1 MFEILFKYPL
11 SIFHKGTF
19 VFLTPWPLWG
29 LAIGILG
36 AAALLFWQVRRN
48 HGMLSGLRPIAIW
61 VLETCMVALILFLLW
76 HPALSVA
83 TLRPQQNVVAV
94 LVDDSRSMA
103 ISDSS
108 GTREAAAKSVLDG
121 GLLKALGQKFQ
132 VRLYK
137 FGKEPG
143 RIAGVDE
150 LTGAEPATR
159 IGDTLERVLAES
171 SSLPLGAIVL
181 LSDGADNSGGIDL
194 TTIEAIRRQRI
205 PVHTI
210 GFGQEHP
217 ERDVEITDAVVAP
230 RALPKSRLTAIVS
243 LQSYGLSGT
252 KTRLV
257 IRDAGK
263 VLASQEITLKA
274 DGEPETEAVAFNV
287 GEAGPKTLDI
297 AVEPVSREE
306 NTQNNSISRVVNV
319 ENRKPKILYFDGEEQ
334 WEYKFIRR
342 AVQDYPDLG
351 IELATI
357 DRVTENK
364 LLTQLDL
371 APSLKKDDLADGFP
385 AKPEELFPFQAVI
398 IGSSEANYFTA
409 TQQQLIR
416 DFVDKRGGG
425 LLFTGGRHAL
435 SDGAY
440 QSSPLADLMPT
451 KLPASSGT
459 FHRVFTPVELTPQ
472 GAQSVICRLDDDP
485 AKNLARWKAMPM
497 LADWQE
503 VGEPKPGAT
512 TLLVSRPQGKPPQ
525 PLLVTENYGR
535 GRTAIMATSGTWR
548 WKMWLDHAD
557 KTHAT
562 FWQQLMRYLVTDT
575 PGQVVGSTPKQML
588 ADDTTVP
595 IRVDVRDK
603 QFNPVDNA
611 KVQAR
616 FTAPDGS
623 LSTLELTPQ
632 PLEEG
637 VYTGEWSAEKTGS
650 YVAEIIAGREQEEL
664 GRDLLTFRREDG
676 VAENFHTSQN
686 RELLEKLSE
695 QTGGRYYRPGD
706 ASKLAS
712 EISYS
717 EAGITTRETRDLW
730 DMPVLFLL
738 VLSLRASE
746 WLLRRRWGVV

>member
-1 MFEILFKYPL
+1 MCIRDSAK
-11 SIFHKGTF
+11 
-19 VFLTPWPLWG
+19 
-29 LAIGILG
+29 
-36 AAALLFWQVRRN
+36 
-48 HGMLSGLRPIAIW
+48 W
-61 VLETCMVALILFLLW
+61 VL
-76 HPALSVA
+76 
-83 TLRPQQNVVAV
+83 
-94 LVDDSRSMA
+94 DS
-103 ISDSS
+103 
-108 GTREAAAKSVLDG
+108 

-137 FGKEPG
+137 FGKEPA
-143 RIAGVDE
+143 RIPNLEPV
-150 LTGAEPATR
+150 TGAEPATR

-194 TTIEAIRRQRI
+194 ATIEAIRRQRI

-210 GFGQEHP
+210 GFGKEHP
-217 ERDVEITDAVVAP
+217 DRDVEVTDAVIAP

-252 KTRLV
+252 KSKIV
-257 IRDAGK
+257 IRDTGK
-263 VLASQEITLKA
+263 VLASQDVTLKA
-274 DGEPETEAVAFNV
+274 DGEPQSESIAFNV

-297 AVEPVSREE
+297 SVHPVAGEQ
-306 NTQNNSISRVVNV
+306 NTQNNAISRVVNV

-351 IELATI
+351 IELASI

-371 APSLKKDDLADGFP
+371 APSLGKHDLADGFP
-385 AKPEELFPFQAVI
+385 TKAEDLFPFQAVI

-435 SDGAY
+435 SDGGY
-440 QSSPLADLMPT
+440 QSSPMADLMPT
-451 KLPASSGT
+451 KLPASAGT
-459 FHRVFTPVELTPQ
+459 FHRVQTPVELTPQ

-485 AKNLARWKAMPM
+485 ARNLARWKTIPL
-497 LADWQE
+497 LADWEE

-512 TLLVSRPQGKPPQ
+512 TLLVSRPQGKAPQ

-535 GRTAIMATSGTWR
+535 GRTAVMATSGSWR
-548 WKMWLDHAD
+548 WKLWLDHAD

-575 PGQVVGSTPKQML
+575 PGQVTASTPKQML
-588 ADDTTVP
+588 SDDTRVP
-595 IRVDVRDK
+595 VRVEVRDK
-603 QFNPVDNA
+603 QFNPVTNA

-616 FTAPDGS
+616 FTGPDGTMA
-623 LSTLELTPQ
+623 TLELTPQ

-637 VYTGEWSAEKTGS
+637 VYTGEWSAEKAGS

-695 QTGGRYYRPGD
+695 QTGGRYYTPSD
-706 ASKLAS
+706 ASKLAT

-746 WLLRRRWGVV
+746 SVSYTHLDVYKRQVNIGLGDPQSPGQIALAHA